1 MVRSTTWLA
10 TFFCMGLIAAAG
22 AFAEEPTDALQQVNV
37 KKLFATHC
45 AWCHGSYGLS
55 ADKAPRLAGTPMT
68 EEQVRQRILNGAPG
82 AMPSFGN
89 VLTRDEVDA
98 LVRYIKSLPKAS

>member
-1 MVRSTTWLA
+1 MVRSMTWLTA
-10 TFFCMGLIAAAG
+10 FSCMGLIAAAG
-22 AFAEEPTDALQQVNV
+22 AFAEEPTDAPQRVNV

-45 AWCHGSYGLS
+45 GWCHGSYGLS

-89 VLTRDEVDA
+89 VLTREQVDA
-98 LVRYIKSLPKAS
+98 LVHYIKSLPTAP